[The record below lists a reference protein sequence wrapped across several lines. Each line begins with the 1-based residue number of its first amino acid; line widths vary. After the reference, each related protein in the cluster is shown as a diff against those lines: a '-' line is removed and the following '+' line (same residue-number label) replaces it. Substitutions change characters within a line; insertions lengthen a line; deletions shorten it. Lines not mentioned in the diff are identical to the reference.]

1 MSLRLRLIVRPIAF
15 KLSALMS
22 KEVKMTQRRQK
33 ILLLL
38 ELNEQVSSR
47 ELSHRLHVSYDT
59 IRKDVINLEKLRMLK
74 RIKGGAIVL
83 EEGSEVD
90 DK

>member
-47 ELSHRLHVSYDT
+47 ELSHRLHVSYD
-59 IRKDVINLEKLRMLK
+59 IIINDMIYLEKAGLLR
-74 RIKGGAIVL
+74 RIEGGAIVL

>member
-1 MSLRLRLIVRPIAF
+1 
-15 KLSALMS
+15 MS

-47 ELSHRLHVSYDT
+47 ELSHRLHVSYD
-59 IRKDVINLEKLRMLK
+59 IIINDMIYLEKAGLLR
-74 RIKGGAIVL
+74 RIEGGAIVL